1 MCAAQAKSPVA
12 ILPNGQYKYDWV
24 DVRIDEDVLQGMAS
38 LTGARYFR
46 ATNADKLKEIYREI
60 DTLEKTEFNVLK
72 YQRKSEA
79 SEGWILMAFV
89 SLMLEFL
96 TRTTLFKS
104 VAE

>member
-1 MCAAQAKSPVA
+1 M
-12 ILPNGQYKYDWV
+12 
-24 DVRIDEDVLQGMAS
+24 
-38 LTGARYFR
+38 
-46 ATNADKLKEIYREI
+46 KEIYREI

-79 SEGWILMAFV
+79 SAGWILMAFV